1 MFLLFGLL
9 AVCLAWLLPGHYP
22 PWVSFEQQLVAAI
35 GAGLVVAGAWAS
47 SRRQAATMPLSLL
60 ACAAL
65 VAALVP
71 WVQLA
76 TGQVRFLQDA
86 LVSSSYLV
94 AFALC
99 TIGGAVWAKQNR
111 QQFLVGLEAAVIA
124 AGIVSMGLAL
134 VQWLELGPLA
144 YVADMAPGGRP
155 FANIAQPNQLCS
167 LFALALLATLRAFE
181 QGRMRGPVATLAAAW
196 FGIGMVMTQ
205 SRTGWLLVAVF
216 VVWFML
222 TCQRVGLKLSR
233 LAVAGGAIAVVLGVL
248 CWETVNRWLLLP
260 IDALGERA
268 QAAGRWVTWETLWD
282 ALMRK
287 PWTGYG
293 WTQVGMAQQAAILDH
308 PAVNAWMANSHNIA
322 LDFLLWNG
330 LPLGAVFIGVV
341 VLWFWRQVRA
351 CRSVE
356 QWLLLT
362 SVGVLWV
369 HGLLEYPLEFTYF
382 LFPLGLMMGAL
393 DGFDSRS
400 AVWRVP
406 RAFFGAVLLVMFGLL
421 GWIGIEY
428 LEVQSASTRLR
439 FVMSG
444 IGVDKVPDA
453 PVPDV
458 VLLDSLREF
467 HRYWQTPVK
476 AGASEADLA
485 WARDITLRYAGPP
498 AMLRFALAAG
508 LNGRP
513 REAAD
518 TLARLCKMNVVMRC
532 DEARDS
538 WTKLQAQHPI
548 LSAVPLP
555 PQRFAPARP
564 VVPFP

>member
-1 MFLLFGLL
+1 MVLSFGLV

-22 PWVSFEQQLVAAI
+22 PWSAFEQQFVAAVGCGLIVI
-35 GAGLVVAGAWAS
+35 GAWVQN
-47 SRRQAATMPLSLL
+47 RRSADAMPLPWL
-60 ACAAL
+60 ASAVLAT
-65 VAALVP
+65 ALVP
-71 WVQLA
+71 WFQWGS
-76 TGQVRFLQDA
+76 GQIRFFQDA

-99 TIGGAVWAKQNR
+99 MAGGAVWVKQPDRRLLN
-111 QQFLVGLEAAVIA
+111 GLQAAVVT

-134 VQWLELGPLA
+134 VQWLELGPVA
-144 YVADMAPGGRP
+144 YVADMLPGGRP

-167 LFALALLATLRAFE
+167 LFALALIATLWAFE
-181 QGRMRGPVATLAAAW
+181 LGRIRGPVATLAAAW

-205 SRTGWLLVAVF
+205 SRTGWFLVAVF

-233 LAVAGGAIAVVLGVL
+233 LAVAGGAVAFVLGVL

-260 IDALGERA
+260 IPTLGERA
-268 QAAGRWVTWETLWD
+268 QAAGRWVTWQTLWD

-293 WTQVGMAQQAAILDH
+293 WTQVGLAQQAAILDH
-308 PAVNAWMANSHNIA
+308 PAVNSWMANSHNIA

-330 LPLGAVFIGVV
+330 LPLGSIFIGVV
-341 VLWFWRQVRA
+341 VLWFWCQVRA
-351 CRSVE
+351 CRTAE
-356 QWLLLT
+356 QWVLL
-362 SVGVLWV
+362 SGVGVLWL

-382 LFPLGLMMGAL
+382 LLPVGLMMGAL
-393 DGFDSRS
+393 DGLAPS
-400 AVWRVP
+400 ARLSRVP
-406 RAFFGAVLLVMFGLL
+406 RAVFGAVLLAMVGLL
-421 GWIGIEY
+421 GWIGAEY
-428 LEVQSASTRLR
+428 LQVQAASTRMR
-439 FVMSG
+439 FVMAG

-476 AGASEADLA
+476 AGASEAELA
-485 WARDITLRYAGPP
+485 WARDISLRYAGPP
-498 AMLRFALAAG
+498 TMLRFALAAG

-513 REAAD
+513 QEAAD
-518 TLARLCKMNVVMRC
+518 TLARLCKMNLVERC
-532 DEARDS
+532 DEGRNS
-538 WTKLQAQHPI
+538 WQKLQEQYPI
-548 LSAVPLP
+548 LSVVPLP
-555 PQRFAPARP
+555 PQRFAPAKP
-564 VVPFP
+564 VVRFP